1 MKTREEIKAGKITAV
16 DALKRI
22 DKDCATAKWIVR
34 RMTRKATP
42 KDVNATKIEVAVRRK
57 YKHKRF
63 S

>member
-16 DALKRI
+16 DALARI
-22 DKDCATAKWIVR
+22 DKNCETAKWIVR